1 MPSDYLSLKGMCTCL
16 PALAAFLLASP
27 IAAAA
32 SAAAAAAE
40 GLRVSLVFC
49 AGDRPL

>member
-1 MPSDYLSLKGMCTCL
+1 MCL

-32 SAAAAAAE
+32 SAAAAAAD
-40 GLRVSLVFC
+40 GLRVSLV
-49 AGDRPL
+49 AWGDWALPL